1 VSLDTNV
8 LVSAFAVRGMCSD
21 CLRVVMTEHTSITSE
36 VVLVELA
43 RVLRTKIGVPAR
55 TVNEIEAL
63 LREHEVAPR
72 PRAAS
77 ELPIGDPD
85 DRWVLASAIDAGAE
99 VVVTGDRDLL
109 EVAARSPVRIVSPR
123 EFWELIR
130 KP

>member
-1 VSLDTNV
+1 
-8 LVSAFAVRGMCSD
+8 
-21 CLRVVMTEHTSITSE
+21 MTEHTLITSE

-63 LREHEVAPR
+63 LREHEVTPR

-77 ELPIGDPD
+77 ELPIADPD
-85 DRWVLASAIDAGAE
+85 DRWVLAAAVDAGAD
-99 VVVTGDRDLL
+99 VLVTGDRDLL
-109 EVAARSPVRIVSPR
+109 DVAAESPVRIVSPR
-123 EFWELIR
+123 EFWQLLR